1 MPIPFL
7 GILGYSWMCM
17 FMGTVYLHLHLLHNF
32 RFMHF
37 YLPSIKGTS
46 HKAKGHFHSV
56 SPLSQLVN

>member
-1 MPIPFL
+1 
-7 GILGYSWMCM
+7 
-17 FMGTVYLHLHLLHNF
+17 
-32 RFMHF
+32 MHF